1 MQFKRPIFAYI
12 LLVLAGIVALYPLLD
27 MLLMSFKDLPGI
39 ITHPF
44 GWPSTWHFDNYI
56 TAWTQGNLLT
66 YLVNTAIVAVVAVAV
81 IIFFS
86 SMAAYAIARFEFR
99 GNQII
104 YLTFLAGLALPIQM
118 IAVPLFILM
127 KQLSL
132 IDNLLSVIL
141 IYSASG
147 LSFSVFLLVNFIRSV
162 PKDLEEAAFLDGAT
176 HFQVYWHVVL
186 PLIRPSLSVTAL
198 LNFLSAWNGF
208 FFPLILLSNPNHMTV
223 AVGVL
228 SFVGQYSTQWNLLLP
243 ALVIVM
249 LPTIIVFALASKQF
263 IRNMTAGAVK
273 M

>member
-1 MQFKRPIFAYI
+1 MQFKRPVIAYTILILFAI
-12 LLVLAGIVALYPLLD
+12 IAIYPLLN
-27 MLLMSFKDLPGI
+27 MVFMSFKDLAGI
-39 ITHPF
+39 ISQPF
-44 GWPSTWHFDNYI
+44 SWPTTWHFGNYL
-56 TAWTQGNLLT
+56 TAWNQGNLFS
-66 YLVNTAIVAVVAVAV
+66 YLINTSIVSVVSVV
-81 IIFFS
+81 IIIFFS
-86 SMAAYAIARFEFR
+86 SMAAYVIARFDFK
-99 GNQII
+99 GNQLI

-127 KQLSL
+127 KQLYL
-132 IDNLLSVIL
+132 VDNLLSVIL

-162 PKDLEEAAFLDGAT
+162 PKDLEEAAFLDGAS
-176 HFQVYWHVVL
+176 HFQTYWHVIL

-198 LNFLSAWNGF
+198 LNFISAWNGF

-243 ALVIVM
+243 ALVIVI
-249 LPTIIVFALASKQF
+249 LPTIIVFALASRQF

>member
-1 MQFKRPIFAYI
+1 MQFKRPVVAYIILVIFA
-12 LLVLAGIVALYPLLD
+12 IVALYPLLD
-27 MLLMSFKDLPGI
+27 MVFMSLKDLPGI
-39 ITHPF
+39 ISSPF
-44 GWPSTWHFDNYI
+44 SWPSSWHFENYS
-56 TAWTQGNLLT
+56 TAWSQGNLLS
-66 YLVNTAIVAVVAVAV
+66 YLINTAIVSVVSVVV

-86 SMAAYAIARFEFR
+86 SMAAYVIARFQFK
-99 GNQII
+99 GNQLI

-127 KQLSL
+127 TQLHL
-132 IDNLLSVIL
+132 IDNLLSIIL
-141 IYSASG
+141 IYGASG

-162 PKDLEEAAFLDGAT
+162 PKDLEEAAFLDGANY
-176 HFQVYWHVVL
+176 FQTYWHVIL

-198 LNFLSAWNGF
+198 LNFINAWNGF
-208 FFPLILLSNPNHMTV
+208 FFPLILLSNPNRMTV

-249 LPTIIVFALASKQF
+249 LPTIIVFALASRQF

>member
-1 MQFKRPIFAYI
+1 MHFKRPVIAYLILALFAVI
-12 LLVLAGIVALYPLLD
+12 ALYPLID

-39 ITHPF
+39 IAQPF
-44 GWPSTWHFDNYI
+44 SWPTSWHLENYVN
-56 TAWTQGNLLT
+56 AWGEGNLLS
-66 YLVNTAIVAVVAVAV
+66 YLINTAIVSVVSVTV
-81 IIFFS
+81 ITFFS
-86 SMAAYAIARFEFR
+86 SMAAYVIARFNFK

-127 KQLSL
+127 KQMYL

-162 PKDLEEAAFLDGAT
+162 PKDLEEAAFIDGAGYLQT
-176 HFQVYWHVVL
+176 YWHVIL
-186 PLIRPSLSVTAL
+186 PLIRPSLSTTAL
-198 LNFLSAWNGF
+198 LNFISAWNGF
-208 FFPLILLSNPNHMTV
+208 FFPLILLTNPNRMTV

-249 LPTIIVFALASKQF
+249 LPTIIVFVFASRQF